1 MSLRFAR
8 QGLAPN
14 STDAG
19 HMLKLAS
26 TSWHFLRHR
35 FERFLVH
42 RRDCPVFASYQSG
55 CTPITPRET
64 FVVGGERV
72 TRAGS
77 RASELLLHRLFARAP
92 DHHQCVLRGPLARL
106 GDNAVSAR
114 VHMALPAVD
123 LEVINDIPLGKGLG
137 SSAAALTAGVVMAE
151 KLLGLGWKVGRILDE
166 AARLEGHPD
175 NVAACVLGAIAV
187 SAVEPGGLTRS
198 IRMEM
203 PDRFQIAVVVPNY
216 QLPTKEARAV
226 LPETYSRA
234 DVTFNIQRATLLIA
248 ALANGDPSG
257 FPTALDD
264 RMHQP
269 FRAPLVPGLSEIL
282 RLRAPG
288 LLGCALSGAGPS
300 VLVFHEKGYAHV
312 VDLVRQV
319 FAMNGCTTE
328 VVSSGISTKGYELL

>member
-1 MSLRFAR
+1 MAELDNDRLSPVHIVRVPASSANLGPGFDALGIALNVFLECRFAPANKLGIR
-8 QGLAPN
+8 VRGRDAAFISTREDNLIWQTALAV
-14 STDAG
+14 A
-19 HMLKLAS
+19 
-26 TSWHFLRHR
+26 
-35 FERFLVH
+35 
-42 RRDCPVFASYQSG
+42 
-55 CTPITPRET
+55 
-64 FVVGGERV
+64 
-72 TRAGS
+72 
-77 RASELLLHRLFARAP
+77 ARA
-92 DHHQCVLRGPLARL
+92 
-106 GDNAVSAR
+106 
-114 VHMALPAVD
+114 HMALPAID
-123 LEVINDIPLGKGLG
+123 LEIVNDIPLGKGLG

-175 NVAACVLGAIAV
+175 NVAACVLGSIAV

-264 RMHQP
+264 RIHQP
-269 FRAPLVPGLSEIL
+269 FRAPLVPGLAEIL

-328 VVSSGISTKGYELL
+328 VVSSGISTKGYELI